1 MIIDSLFVY
10 IDFDVSVENLL
21 FVLLSSAKTERKL
34 SAAAQNIRRFEV
46 YLPGEMV
53 N

>member
-1 MIIDSLFVY
+1 MIIDSLLVY
-10 IDFDVSVENLL
+10 IDFDVMVENFL

-34 SAAAQNIRRFEV
+34 SAATQNIRRLEV
-46 YLPGEMV
+46 YLSGEMV